1 MNFTT
6 STGPSF
12 INPTSQHAKLLA
24 ARLAYVERHGA
35 RFLFTNEAPP
45 APGWPVLRKGKVVT
59 A

>member
-1 MNFTT
+1 M
-6 STGPSF
+6 SAPSR
-12 INPTSQHAKLLA
+12 SEMVVAHGQHAELIA

-35 RFLFTNEAPP
+35 RFLFANAPPP